1 MGSGS
6 SDFRRKGTT
15 RAVFVLMW
23 KNCMFRIKIIT
34 VIIIDSVLGP
44 LLFITYLLPL
54 GNVFHKI
61 NIHFQCFTD
70 DTQLHRSSKPNC
82 TLPPSRLTLCLSEI
96 RSWFTFILLKLNSNQ
111 TNVLLIGTKSP
122 ESTVSPSSLTAP
134 HSLPPGQEPGC
145 HPR

>member
-6 SDFRRKGTT
+6 SGFRRNRTT

-23 KNCMFRIKIIT
+23 NNCMFRIKIIT

-44 LLFITYLLPL
+44 LLFITYPLPL
-54 GNVFHKI
+54 GNIFHKI

-82 TLPPSRLTLCLSEI
+82 TLPPPCLTLCLSEI
-96 RSWFTFILLKLNSNQ
+96 RSWFTSILKLNSNL

-122 ESTVSPSSLTAP
+122 QSTVSPSSLTAP